1 MYNISFHLKLYR
13 IIYWTKK
20 YSPKLRFHNKV
31 VYKCKSLSN
40 WWLWACKST
49 FYLIKKG
56 RICGPCETKHDK
68 PNRLAVHC
76 RYGSY
81 PLLLLTRWN
90 IINNLI
96 LAIIQGL
103 CHRKLEFM
111 FPLWL
116 LLHWVQQSV
125 TLNYRT
131 KVTTPASWRMLCT
144 YILTIRTY
152 NSHITLIIAWL
163 LNWGE
168 EDRKIVT
175 SKTHF
180 KLKMKQT
187 DQINLIWN
195 TWSLRWKKW
204 YSNHSH

>member
-1 MYNISFHLKLYR
+1 M
-13 IIYWTKK
+13 
-20 YSPKLRFHNKV
+20 
-31 VYKCKSLSN
+31 
-40 WWLWACKST
+40 
-49 FYLIKKG
+49 
-56 RICGPCETKHDK
+56 
-68 PNRLAVHC
+68 
-76 RYGSY
+76 
-81 PLLLLTRWN
+81 
-90 IINNLI
+90 I
-96 LAIIQGL
+96 LVIIQGL

-131 KVTTPASWRMLCT
+131 KVTTPASWRMYLPT
-144 YILTIRTY
+144 FIPSTY

-187 DQINLIWN
+187 DQIKESYLEHVMSGARKWYWYRNTYYKRIEKPCAAFRQSNLIFF
-195 TWSLRWKKW
+195 
-204 YSNHSH
+204 HSD

>member
-1 MYNISFHLKLYR
+1 M
-13 IIYWTKK
+13 
-20 YSPKLRFHNKV
+20 
-31 VYKCKSLSN
+31 
-40 WWLWACKST
+40 
-49 FYLIKKG
+49 
-56 RICGPCETKHDK
+56 
-68 PNRLAVHC
+68 
-76 RYGSY
+76 
-81 PLLLLTRWN
+81 
-90 IINNLI
+90 I
-96 LAIIQGL
+96 LVIIQGL

-144 YILTIRTY
+144 YIHTIRTY

-187 DQINLIWN
+187 DQKKESYLEHVM
-195 TWSLRWKKW
+195 SGARKW
-204 YSNHSH
+204 YSYRNTIKELKNLLLHLDKAIWFFFTQNNFQNALFWVLWVF

>member
-1 MYNISFHLKLYR
+1 M
-13 IIYWTKK
+13 
-20 YSPKLRFHNKV
+20 
-31 VYKCKSLSN
+31 
-40 WWLWACKST
+40 
-49 FYLIKKG
+49 
-56 RICGPCETKHDK
+56 
-68 PNRLAVHC
+68 
-76 RYGSY
+76 
-81 PLLLLTRWN
+81 
-90 IINNLI
+90 I
-96 LAIIQGL
+96 LVIIQGL

-131 KVTTPASWRMLCT
+131 KVTTPASWRICT
-144 YILTIRTY
+144 YIHTTY

-187 DQINLIWN
+187 DQIKESYLEHVM
-195 TWSLRWKKW
+195 SGARKW
-204 YSNHSH
+204 YSYRNTIKELKNLLLHLDKVTWLFFFRSD